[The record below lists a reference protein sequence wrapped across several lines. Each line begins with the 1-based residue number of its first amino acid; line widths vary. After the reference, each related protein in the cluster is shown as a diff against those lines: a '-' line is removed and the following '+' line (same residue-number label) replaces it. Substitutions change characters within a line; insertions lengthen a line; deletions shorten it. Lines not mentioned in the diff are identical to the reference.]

1 MPRFSVDPG
10 DLTAAGALADGAAE
24 TLRAVAAGVVAAGRS
39 VETAAG
45 PESAEVA
52 AAFSAYVGVDGVTAA
67 ALGEA
72 VTLLARALAEAGS
85 AYAAAEG
92 AVGAMAAGGSSR

>member
-1 MPRFSVDPG
+1 MPRFSVDPD
-10 DLTAAGALADGAAE
+10 DLTAAGAFADGAAE
-24 TLRAVAAGVVAAGRS
+24 TLRAAAAGVVAAGRS

-52 AAFSAYVGVDGVTAA
+52 AAFRAYVGVDGVTAD

-92 AVGAMAAGGSSR
+92 AVGAMAAGGASR